1 MKTLIR
7 APRPKKDR
15 MKAIL
20 FDMDGTL
27 IDTRDYIVKTINETY
42 VEIGIAPRT
51 EKEWMQEIRDG
62 VGMRAYMRNKGIENR
77 YDEFRE
83 TYTKNYSAGLS
94 ETKIIRG
101 TDKLLEKLA
110 SEGIKTGIYTLAYRP
125 MMQAA
130 LERFGL
136 KIDCAVAKDDVEKP
150 KPHPEQVLLLCKR
163 LGVRPEETIAIGD
176 LECDIQSGKSAGTK
190 TAGVLTG
197 FGTRKEFMRTKP
209 DWVLES
215 AIQVMGLKEARA
227 RALRTEGSG

>member
-1 MKTLIR
+1 
-7 APRPKKDR
+7 

-27 IDTRDYIVKTINETY
+27 IDTRDYIVRTINETY
-42 VEIGIAPRT
+42 EEIGLEPRT
-51 EKEWMQEIRDG
+51 EKEWVQEIRDG
-62 VGMRAYMRNKGIENR
+62 LGMREYMRKKGIENR

-83 TYTKNYSAGLS
+83 TYTKNYSSGLS
-94 ETKIIRG
+94 GTKIIKG
-101 TDKLLEKLA
+101 ADKLLEKLA

-125 MMQAA
+125 MMNAA

-150 KPHPEQVLLLCKR
+150 KPHPEQVMLLCKR
-163 LGVRPEETIAIGD
+163 LSVRPDEAIAIGD
-176 LECDIQSGKSAGTK
+176 LECDIQAGKTAGAK

-209 DWVLES
+209 DWVLEN
-215 AIQVMGLKEARA
+215 AAQVIGLKWGKGA
-227 RALRTEGSG
+227 ALRTEGSG